1 MLNAIIMEIVCSDKN
16 VIMESVVMEHV
27 KIIGLVQMVKNVEV
41 QNVFQFASMYIWIEI
56 YLTISTF
63 I

>member
-41 QNVFQFASMYIWIEI
+41 QNVFQFASMYI
-56 YLTISTF
+56 
-63 I
+63 